1 MPFCAKCYVRIVDG
15 IRFRGRCLAKNFRR
29 AAAFGIQ
36 PELQTLRYE
45 RNSLRR
51 GRDLPRQLLEAF
63 ISRCALKISWR
74 ELHKGKPCSKVVK
87 AIHAVGNRVA
97 SKPKNRKSMLK
108 TKTQWFGLVC
118 GAALF
123 ISSAAGNA
131 ADAKSYQVTGPVL
144 ELTPT
149 VITVQK
155 GNDKWEI
162 QRNSN
167 TKVTGDLKVGAK
179 VTIYYT
185 MVAGEVEVKGGKSGK
200 AAKSESK

>member
-1 MPFCAKCYVRIVDG
+1 M
-15 IRFRGRCLAKNFRR
+15 LH
-29 AAAFGIQ
+29 
-36 PELQTLRYE
+36 
-45 RNSLRR
+45 
-51 GRDLPRQLLEAF
+51 
-63 ISRCALKISWR
+63 LKISWW
-74 ELHKGKPCSKVVK
+74 ELHKVKLCSKVVK
-87 AIHAVGNRVA
+87 AINAIGNRVA
-97 SKPKNRKSMLK
+97 SKPKNRKFMLK
-108 TKTQWFGLVC
+108 AKTQWFGLVC

-123 ISSAAGNA
+123 ISSAVGNA

-185 MVAGEVEVKGGKSGK
+185 MVAAEVEVKGGKSGK